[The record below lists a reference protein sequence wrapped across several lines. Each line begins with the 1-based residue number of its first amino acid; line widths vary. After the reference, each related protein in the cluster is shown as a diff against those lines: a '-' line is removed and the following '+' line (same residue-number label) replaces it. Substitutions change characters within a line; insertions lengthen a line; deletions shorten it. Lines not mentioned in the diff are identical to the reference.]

1 MTTLLEQQ
9 LMDSLEI
16 VKRDKL
22 IRMLQEENRQLRQQL
37 REAQVK
43 SRTEF
48 DLSCDGPV
56 RSTYQAG

>member
-37 REAQVK
+37 AQVK

>member
-37 REAQVK
+37 AQVK
-43 SRTEF
+43 SRAEF

>member
-9 LMDSLEI
+9 LMDSIEI
-16 VKRDKL
+16 SKRDKL
-22 IRMLQEENRQLRQQL
+22 IQMLQNENRILRQQL
-37 REAQVK
+37 RESAVK

-56 RSTYQAG
+56 RSTWQAG